1 MLKVENLCLSFEGL
15 KAVNDVT
22 LHVEKGSVT
31 ALIGP
36 NGAGKTTTFNLIAGF
51 YKPDS
56 GKVILD
62 GEDITGLRSFK
73 ICEKGIGRTYQVI
86 KLFGGMSVLDNILVG
101 MHSRMKHGFWA
112 NVFRTKKSVME
123 EKAAHQKAMDLLEND
138 DIEIGEEESN
148 SILAVKKGSDIVL
161 LDFEDIFMIRVEDK
175 QTKVFT
181 EDNDYLVKKPLY
193 QIEENLDSNFVRV
206 SKATI
211 VNLRKIKRVAPSLKG
226 MMFIEL
232 KNGLKDNISR
242 KYLSDFKD
250 ALDL

>member
-1 MLKVENLCLSFEGL
+1 MKVQLFVSKDLEEPY
-15 KAVNDVT
+15 AEIYTDVLT
-22 LHVEKGSVT
+22 
-31 ALIGP
+31 
-36 NGAGKTTTFNLIAGF
+36 
-51 YKPDS
+51 
-56 GKVILD
+56 
-62 GEDITGLRSFK
+62 
-73 ICEKGIGRTYQVI
+73 
-86 KLFGGMSVLDNILVG
+86 DNI
-101 MHSRMKHGFWA
+101 
-112 NVFRTKKSVME
+112 
-123 EKAAHQKAMDLLEND
+123 QKAM
-138 DIEIGEEESN
+138 
-148 SILAVKKGSDIVL
+148 VL

-181 EDNDYLVKKPLY
+181 EDKDYLVKKPLY

-242 KYLSDFKD
+242 KYLAEFKS